1 MIRIYRA
8 NSAQELKRLRGLWES
23 LAESTRTVFEQYV
36 WAYTAASVFGER
48 EVPSVIALENDAGV
62 AIIPA
67 VKRGESLRFL
77 GETLFD
83 YRNVIGTGD
92 RTLMQ
97 RAWEELGEMDL
108 PLNVTALRGEQARS
122 EWLEFTPTFFCN
134 APAVRR
140 SETSAEEF
148 MAAHSRLGR
157 QIRRLYKQGVVL
169 HRYYGNASNVVS
181 WIYERKAQQADSV
194 FTDPLRREFM
204 VRICAAEPFKC
215 DIFTYQYGGECI
227 AALVTFRHRQ
237 MRHFYTIYFDPKW
250 AQMSPGQVLVYEAT
264 ARSLAEGFDCDY
276 MTGEYAYKNRLA
288 THMEPLYRVQISAE
302 RLAEIAGKTSEMR
315 AA

>member
-1 MIRIYRA
+1 MQRIIQA
-8 NSAQELKRLRGLWES
+8 GTAQGLKPLRGLWEKC
-23 LAESTRTVFEQYV
+23 AESAATIFEQYT
-36 WAYTAASVFGER
+36 WAYMAACVFGER
-48 EVPSVIALENDAGV
+48 EMPRVIAVESDVGA
-62 AIIPA
+62 AIIPT
-67 VKRGESLRFL
+67 VDRGKSLGFL
-77 GETLFD
+77 GEQLFD
-83 YRNVIGTGD
+83 YRNVLGVGD
-92 RTLMQ
+92 PALVE
-97 RAWEELGEMDL
+97 RAWEEVAEIEL
-108 PLNVTALRGEQARS
+108 PLNVTAIRGEQARS
-122 EWLEFTPTFFCN
+122 EWMEFSPKPFCN

-140 SETSAEEF
+140 SELSAEEF

-157 QIRRLYKQGVVL
+157 QIRRLQKQGVAL

-181 WIYERKAQQADSV
+181 WIYERKAEQADSV
-194 FTDPLRREFM
+194 FTDALRREFM

-215 DIFTYQYGGECI
+215 DIFTYQRGGECV

-264 ARSLAEGFDCDY
+264 AISLAEGFDCDY

-288 THMEPLYRVQISAE
+288 THMEPLYRVEASAE
-302 RLAEIAGKTSEMR
+302 RLAEIAGNRSALR